1 MGADVIVVGAG
12 PAGATCAYLL
22 ARVGINVILLEKAA
36 LPRYKPCGGGLTWR
50 ALQCL
55 PVEPSDVTEVYAV
68 GGRLAWNGQ
77 VVLEKTNNS
86 FVAALVMRDRFDA
99 WLAELAQMAG
109 AHLQDRTPALRIEE
123 TPDHVQVETPTGIL
137 RARYLVGADGVNSL
151 IARQFRGFSRITG
164 VALEAEVDVPSR
176 GLETQG
182 PYLTFDFGVLPFGY
196 GWIFP
201 KRGHLSVGVFA
212 AHGGRVPDLKRTLER
227 FMGQYAHL
235 AKGQVRLLRG
245 HRIPLGGQRY
255 PLHTRRMLL
264 VGDAANLADAF
275 LGEGISYALWS
286 ACLASQA
293 LQIGLTDRRADLA
306 AYTRMVQTTLGRELR
321 FAARLGR
328 WVYSHPKR
336 AVNVLVTSPK
346 LQALWLNTLTARQSF
361 TRLILSL
368 PLYLP
373 LVLAQYLQNKP
384 HRQW

>member
-12 PAGATCAYLL
+12 PAGTMCAYLL

-50 ALQCL
+50 ALRCL

-77 VVLEKTNNS
+77 VVLEKTDNS

-151 IARQFRGFSRITG
+151 IARQFRGFSRVTG

-182 PYLTFDFGVLPFGY
+182 PYLTFDFG
-196 GWIFP
+196 
-201 KRGHLSVGVFA
+201 
-212 AHGGRVPDLKRTLER
+212 
-227 FMGQYAHL
+227 
-235 AKGQVRLLRG
+235 
-245 HRIPLGGQRY
+245 
-255 PLHTRRMLL
+255 
-264 VGDAANLADAF
+264 
-275 LGEGISYALWS
+275 
-286 ACLASQA
+286 
-293 LQIGLTDRRADLA
+293 
-306 AYTRMVQTTLGRELR
+306 
-321 FAARLGR
+321 
-328 WVYSHPKR
+328 
-336 AVNVLVTSPK
+336 
-346 LQALWLNTLTARQSF
+346 
-361 TRLILSL
+361 
-368 PLYLP
+368 
-373 LVLAQYLQNKP
+373 
-384 HRQW
+384 